1 MRTLRLA
8 TRRSKLALAQA
19 RAYGRSLCAQ
29 HDKLKIEELH
39 VTTSGDKFQDRPLQ
53 ALGGKGLF
61 IKEIEEALLEHRAD
75 FAVHS
80 IKDVPAA
87 LAEALVIASIPERE
101 DPRDALITRS
111 GAPLAELAPGA
122 VLGTSS
128 LRRRTML
135 LKLRPD
141 LDVRP
146 LRGNVDTRLRKLDE
160 EGLDAIVLAAAGLR
174 RLGMEDRATELLS
187 PEQCLPA
194 VGQGAL
200 GIECREADEDVIA
213 ALAKTNHEETHIRVS
228 AERGFM
234 LAVGGNCQLPV
245 AAFACR
251 EDDEIWLRAMVADPD
266 GSRARFG
273 ERRSSWSDAEEARRL
288 GRDLGEALR

>member
-1 MRTLRLA
+1 MNTLRLA

-19 RAYGRSLCAQ
+19 RAYARSLCALN
-29 HDKLKIEELH
+29 DDLRVEELH
-39 VTTSGDKFQDRPLQ
+39 ITTSGDKFQDRPLQ

-61 IKEIEEALLEHRAD
+61 IKEIEEALLEQRAD

-80 IKDVPAA
+80 IKDVPAQ
-87 LAEALVIASIPERE
+87 LADELVIVSIPERE
-101 DPRDALITRS
+101 DPRDALVTRS
-111 GAPLAELAPGA
+111 GARLAELPHGA
-122 VLGTSS
+122 VVGTSS

-160 EGLDAIVLAAAGLR
+160 GDLDAIVLAAAGLR
-174 RLGMEDRATELLS
+174 RLGMEARATELLT

-200 GIECREADEDVIA
+200 GIECRAGDDAVIEVIA
-213 ALAKTNHEETHIRVS
+213 KTDHRETHIRVS

-234 LAVGGNCQLPV
+234 VAVGGSCQLPV
-245 AAFACR
+245 AAYAVH
-251 EDDEIWLRAMVADPD
+251 DKAEIWLRAMVADPD
-266 GSRARFG
+266 GSRPRFG
-273 ERRSSWSDAEEARRL
+273 ERRASWSDAEEADRL
-288 GRDLGEALR
+288 GRDLGESLR